1 MHQVFGNKK
10 AIAVFVVPALILYI
24 LVGFFPIL
32 QSMYYSLLDWDGIQ
46 PAKFIGLASYK
57 DLFFTDTYGMDF
69 DHSILNT
76 LYLAVLSVFMQLPIA
91 LVLALVLAR
100 GVWGEKL
107 YRTLYF
113 IPVLVSSSVIGVMF
127 LKIYQP
133 EYGLLNTILN
143 QLGLSSWTHDWLT
156 ESGTALISVMIP
168 IVWQYIGY
176 HMLLM
181 YAAIKG
187 IPEDLYEA
195 AKIDGASSI
204 RTAFSITIPL
214 ISPILKVCVIF
225 AVLGSLKFFDLVFI
239 MTNGYPTPETSVPST
254 LMYSSIFNR
263 NMYGYGSAMAV
274 FMVVE
279 CLFFY
284 LVLQKLIRTYDDKEE
299 S

>member
-69 DHSILNT
+69 NHSILNT

-143 QLGLSSWTHDWLT
+143 QLGLSSWTHDWLM

-239 MTNGYPTPETSVPST
+239 MSNGYPTPETSVPST

>member
-57 DLFFTDTYGMDF
+57 DLFFADTYGMDF

-143 QLGLSSWTHDWLT
+143 QLGLSSWTNDWLT